1 MEPALQSRYRTVPSP
16 QRSPPLPPPPQIP
29 CPSFPPYSQA
39 VTHLFSIL
47 RIVSFPVCAPHGVSG
62 HGKPLQRLG
71 KTQLRKGLMRAAA
84 WDRSDSRHQE
94 PSLTW
99 IQTAHTRGAGVLQI
113 SPPPPPFRAP
123 LSPCASV
130 PLAAQTGTPYL
141 PGPHSLVS
149 SKKQLLSAAP
159 IRQFLLNVSQPP
171 NFNLKSCFPILY
183 LHNSF
188 LLPKYRA

>member
-113 SPPPPPFRAP
+113 SPPPPIQGP
-123 LSPCASV
+123 LVSLCFCASCCPNRHPIPAWSTLPSELQKAAALCCPHQAISAQCV
-130 PLAAQTGTPYL
+130 PAT
-141 PGPHSLVS
+141 
-149 SKKQLLSAAP
+149 
-159 IRQFLLNVSQPP
+159 QF
-171 NFNLKSCFPILY
+171 
-183 LHNSF
+183 
-188 LLPKYRA
+188 